1 MCKRYFVS
9 NMMKET
15 SVMSNRIEIDVK
27 KLTDVLKAVI
37 ECLELTDKE
46 SDDIKYDYYLEILYV
61 EGRQQI
67 RKT

>member
-1 MCKRYFVS
+1 
-9 NMMKET
+9 
-15 SVMSNRIEIDVK
+15 MSNRIEIDVK